1 MKQKLLNLK
10 SWLLM
15 MCLLVGV
22 GQSWAEDYTIVF
34 KTNTSDGSSTIA
46 ANANLDNVISSGKE
60 YVSAF
65 TSTCSKAY
73 YASISGVKLGSS
85 SSTGTM
91 EFKLADNLSSVN
103 IKSIKIVSA
112 KYGSDTGTLTLYN
125 GTTQLKSG
133 ITPGEDYTYTY
144 TNPQKITSIKISTS
158 SKRAYISSIT
168 LSTEGSSTS
177 TEQYSYTLETV
188 GSGTTTFKDASDN
201 TIAPNQKVNSGTKI
215 YPTFTPADG
224 YEFTSWEY
232 WGTSD
237 NVEQWK
243 TLTNKNFTITK
254 DVKFRVTYTAVA
266 PKAKYP
272 VTIVTPENGTLTIKD
287 GETVINSGDEV
298 EEGKTL
304 TVEVEPADGY
314 RFKNWGYK
322 DGDAA
327 WVGNLTSTFTHEMPS
342 APCSF
347 KATFEEIPTY
357 TIAFSVNGVIKQT
370 NTYEDGATVTAPT
383 VEDIN
388 GKKFVGWVK
397 TATVNAATAPT
408 YETIG
413 KAKEKVTYYAVF
425 ATMSGSTGSGDYV
438 LVESALEDWSGDY
451 LIAYDNTTFANGAN
465 GGTDGLGA
473 KGSSVNP
480 ATSSNIDADGKSVK
494 AAWGDK
500 YAVKLEEISEA
511 SGTYLLKT
519 QDGLY
524 NYQTSNKNGLAS
536 TNTRSTAAQ
545 YPITINFISSSDV
558 ELKLGGS
565 ASGAIFHYNTDG
577 YFRFYK
583 DGGQQPVYLYKK
595 IAGNASYSDFTTIPE
610 VVFTSAGTI
619 KISGNGGEGDY
630 YATFSSQNIVAIPT
644 DPSDEVTI
652 DVQAVYVNADGTLTM
667 TDLYEEFCCTNEEM
681 DKIIIPANTGVL
693 IHAFTTVNVAPEV
706 AIEYTN
712 AESETSEYDPF
723 FNMLRAGTVAKET
736 DGSYKFYKLA
746 YKQGTNQDPATLGFY
761 YGATDGAAFD
771 SNPNL
776 AYLAVP
782 ETAPAPIGFRIKDDA
797 TSIMN
802 VENKVQNNTV
812 YNLAG
817 QRVASKN
824 FKGIVIVNGKKM
836 LNK

>member
-168 LSTEGSSTS
+168 LSTEGTTTP

-188 GSGTTTFKDASDN
+188 GSGTTTFKDGNGN
-201 TIAPNQKVNSGTKI
+201 TIEPNQKVNSGTKI
-215 YPTFTPADG
+215 TPTYAPSEGF
-224 YEFTSWEY
+224 EFTSWEY
-232 WGTSD
+232 YTSAGTLSRV
-237 NVEQWK
+237 NGSE
-243 TLTNKNFTITK
+243 FTITK

-272 VTIVTPENGTLTIKD
+272 VTIVTPENGTLTIMD

-327 WVGNLTSTFTHEMPS
+327 WVGNMTSTFTHVMPS

-357 TIAFSVNGVIKQT
+357 TVAFSVNGSIVQS
-370 NTYEDGATVTAPT
+370 EDLKEGAAVTAPAT
-383 VEDIN
+383 PDDIN
-388 GKKFVGWVK
+388 EKTFTGWVETPNVGADEK
-397 TATVNAATAPT
+397 PEYVTPSATAVKT
-408 YETIG
+408 
-413 KAKEKVTYYAVF
+413 VTYYAVF
-425 ATMSGSTGSGDYV
+425 ATVTDTGETGDKTITLDFVGDDWGIPVGSSNKTVDETEYSFGGYTIKLAGNTGNGFYMGTNNEKPVV
-438 LVESALEDWSGDY
+438 LMLGKEGAYLKLPVLSTPIKKVTCLKTPNTSTSTRVKWNVFAGENAASAELTGC
-451 LIAYDNTTFANGAN
+451 AN
-465 GGTDGLGA
+465 GGEFVI
-473 KGSSVNP
+473 K
-480 ATSSNIDADGKSVK
+480 
-494 AAWGDK
+494 
-500 YAVKLEEISEA
+500 EEYQNSELMIRVTNA
-511 SGTYLLKT
+511 NNTQFTGIEILTEGT
-519 QDGLY
+519 
-524 NYQTSNKNGLAS
+524 
-536 TNTRSTAAQ
+536 
-545 YPITINFISSSDV
+545 
-558 ELKLGGS
+558 
-565 ASGAIFHYNTDG
+565 AI
-577 YFRFYK
+577 
-583 DGGQQPVYLYKK
+583 
-595 IAGNASYSDFTTIPE
+595 AYSDFTTTPLG
-610 VVFTSAGTI
+610 TGTI
-619 KISGNGGEGDY
+619 SISSVGWGTYFTNVEFTMPNGLEGYVVTPKDETSVTLTKAFEGGQTVPASTALLVKGEGDY
-630 YATFSSQNIVAIPT
+630 TYVITNTDATFTGENCLHGNLVAG
-644 DPSDEVTI
+644 SVAEVEG
-652 DVQAVYVNADGTLTM
+652 ASKY
-667 TDLYEEFCCTNEEM
+667 
-681 DKIIIPANTGVL
+681 
-693 IHAFTTVNVAPEV
+693 
-706 AIEYTN
+706 
-712 AESETSEYDPF
+712 
-723 FNMLRAGTVAKET
+723 
-736 DGSYKFYKLA
+736 YKLLNGSKGLGWYLGA
-746 YKQGTNQDPATLGFY
+746 QDGGVFSLG
-761 YGATDGAAFD
+761 A
-771 SNPNL
+771 NK
-776 AYLAVP
+776 AYLALTEAQANGAKALSLSLE
-782 ETAPAPIGFRIKDDA
+782 ETTGIE
-797 TSIMN
+797 SIN
-802 VENKVQNNTV
+802 ADVESTRA

-817 QRVASKN
+817 QRVKAN
-824 FKGIVIVNGKKM
+824 HKGIVIVNGKKM